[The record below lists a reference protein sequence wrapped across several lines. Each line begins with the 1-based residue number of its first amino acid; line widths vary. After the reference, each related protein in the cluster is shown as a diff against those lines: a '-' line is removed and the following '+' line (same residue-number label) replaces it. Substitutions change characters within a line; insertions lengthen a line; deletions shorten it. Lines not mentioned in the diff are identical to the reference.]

1 MFKKIVYSIFLSF
14 LFLVSGNAFAQEKN
28 IVNVYFF
35 WGSGCPHC
43 SNEKPFLERLEKE
56 NGHIRINRYEVWES
70 KENLD
75 LLVRI
80 GEELGINVSGVP
92 LTLVGDESFVGYSE
106 GYTSKQIEDRIAYC
120 SVDRCNDF
128 VASLAGLETLG
139 GNAVIE
145 EEIPVSLKER
155 ALPESINLPILGN
168 IDIKKFSLP
177 VLTVILGALDGFNPC
192 AMWTLLFLI
201 SLLLGMK
208 DRKRMWILGGAF
220 IVSSAFVYFMFM
232 VAWLNLLLFLGFIVW
247 VRMAVGSL
255 ALIGGGYNI
264 REYFMSQTAGC
275 KITGSEKRQAV
286 FEKLKKITQEN
297 SFWLALVGIVLLAF
311 AVNLVELICSAG
323 LPAVYTQVLALS
335 ELSSL
340 QYYLYI
346 SLYIFVFMLDDLIVF
361 LIAMCTLE
369 MVGVTTKYAKWSH
382 LIGGILMIIIGFL
395 LFFRPDLLMF

>member
-1 MFKKIVYSIFLSF
+1 MFKKIIFSIFLFS
-14 LFLVSGNAFAQEKN
+14 LFLIPGYIFAQENKN

-35 WGSGCPHC
+35 WGNGCPHC
-43 SNEKPFLERLEKE
+43 ANEKPFLDKIEKE
-56 NGHIRINRYEVWES
+56 NEYVHINRYEVWEN

-75 LLVRI
+75 LLINI
-80 GEELGINVSGVP
+80 GKELGVNVSGVP
-92 LTLVGDESFVGYSE
+92 LTLVGDESFVGYAE

-120 SVDRCNDF
+120 STNKCKDS
-128 VASLAGLETLG
+128 VASLAGLETSNGDGEVL
-139 GNAVIE
+139 ASFTKK
-145 EEIPVSLKER
+145 EI
-155 ALPESINLPILGN
+155 PESINLPIVGN
-168 IDIKKFSLP
+168 INIKNFSLP
-177 VLTVILGALDGFNPC
+177 LLTVILGGLDGFNPC

-201 SLLLGMK
+201 SLLLGMENK
-208 DRKRMWILGGAF
+208 KRMWILGSAF
-220 IVSSAFVYFMFM
+220 IISSALVYFMFM

-247 VRMAVGSL
+247 VRISVGSL

-297 SFWLALVGIVLLAF
+297 SFWLALVGIVILAF

-323 LPAVYTQVLALS
+323 LPAVYAQVLALS

-346 SLYIFVFMLDDLIVF
+346 SLYIFVFMLDDLVVF
-361 LIAMCTLE
+361 FIAMYTLE
-369 MVGVTTKYAKWSH
+369 MVGITTKYTKWSH
-382 LIGGILMIIIGFL
+382 LIGGLLMVIIGFL
-395 LFFRPDLLMF
+395 LILRPDLLMF